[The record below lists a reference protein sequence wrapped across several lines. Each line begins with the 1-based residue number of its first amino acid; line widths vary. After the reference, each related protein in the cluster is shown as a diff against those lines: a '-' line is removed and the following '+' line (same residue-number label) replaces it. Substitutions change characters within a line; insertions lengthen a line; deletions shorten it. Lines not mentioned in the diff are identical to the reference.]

1 MQYASART
9 LKFMTVTKPELGEC
23 VFPTPMPSSLASA
36 VPSAASAEHLL
47 QHLPI
52 TAGGSLLSTSGT
64 DPASASGAS
73 FEGNDDDNPI
83 QTAWQVR
90 ERSTNAA
97 AGSSLGKH
105 LCLFCSIRRFNKQCR
120 TLQLGSRSGRR
131 AFRHGGCLTR
141 ANDVIQTCRYR
152 RPWRG

>member
-1 MQYASART
+1 
-9 LKFMTVTKPELGEC
+9 MTVTKPELGEC

-97 AGSSLGKH
+97 AGSSLGKTSMYV
-105 LCLFCSIRRFNKQCR
+105 LFDSPVQQTVSNSSAAGAGGERF
-120 TLQLGSRSGRR
+120 
-131 AFRHGGCLTR
+131 AME
-141 ANDVIQTCRYR
+141 AA
-152 RPWRG
+152 

>member
-1 MQYASART
+1 
-9 LKFMTVTKPELGEC
+9 MTVTKPELGEC

-97 AGSSLGKH
+97 AGSSLGKTSMYV
-105 LCLFCSIRRFNKQCR
+105 LFDSPVQQTASNSSAAGAGGERF
-120 TLQLGSRSGRR
+120 
-131 AFRHGGCLTR
+131 AME
-141 ANDVIQTCRYR
+141 AA
-152 RPWRG
+152 